1 MANTNEHVNGLQHNL
16 KRIYT
21 DIAELM
27 EREMDQRRAAQ
38 RAAAAGGEKLKAGD
52 YVFYKLPPRNV
63 RAHTGQSFRLS
74 ARSYPK
80 VYRVRRMAGPQGA
93 VLEDPDTGR
102 DDIGFAQPI
111 HVEHLTPFEFCELD
125 EPYQTTDGKPPRLEM
140 KETDGAWKLNDV
152 VAQTVTGAVRLLS
165 PIDGATKVVDL
176 VREECRWVG

>member
-1 MANTNEHVNGLQHNL
+1 
-16 KRIYT
+16 
-21 DIAELM
+21 
-27 EREMDQRRAAQ
+27 MDQRRTAQ

-93 VLEDPDTGR
+93 VLEDPDTGS

-111 HVEHLTPFEFCELD
+111 HVEHLTPFELCELD

-140 KETDGAWKLNDV
+140 KETDGAWKLYDV
-152 VAQTVTGAVRLLS
+152 VAQTATGAVRLLS
-165 PIDGATKVVDL
+165 PTDGATKVVDL
-176 VREECRWVG
+176 AREEYRWVG